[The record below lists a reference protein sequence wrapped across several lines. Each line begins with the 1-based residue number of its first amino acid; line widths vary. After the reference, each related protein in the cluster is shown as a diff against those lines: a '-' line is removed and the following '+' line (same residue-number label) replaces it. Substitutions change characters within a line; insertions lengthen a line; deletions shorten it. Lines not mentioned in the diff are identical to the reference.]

1 MIIIAEYSLIPDEN
15 DSSKYFV
22 KSKEKGICPI
32 CLGEALKV
40 IGSRNRSAINSK
52 GEDLIIVIRRL
63 KCACCKKNYHEL
75 PDILVPYKRYLS
87 LCVEA
92 IIDNQSNGACLC
104 QA

>member
-40 IGSRNRSAINSK
+40 IGSRNRRAINSK
-52 GEDLIIVIRRL
+52 TDFPHFPFCRCCIIL
-63 KCACCKKNYHEL
+63 NH
-75 PDILVPYKRYLS
+75 
-87 LCVEA
+87 
-92 IIDNQSNGACLC
+92 
-104 QA
+104 